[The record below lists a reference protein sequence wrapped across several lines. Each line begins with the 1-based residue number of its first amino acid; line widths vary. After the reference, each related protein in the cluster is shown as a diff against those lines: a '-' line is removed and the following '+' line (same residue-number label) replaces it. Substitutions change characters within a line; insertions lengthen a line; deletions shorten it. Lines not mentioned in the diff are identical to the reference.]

1 MAFPGCKIVIRAIST
16 KHPQNPPTIVIFSV
30 ILPTWQCSIKSTQIA
45 LTWETFKLIL
55 HVSDMKP
62 RASQTLHEVKVSD
75 ILEEEREG
83 FRRSEAL
90 QFIKEWIDVTMLED
104 QLLVAKTGAGECESK
119 GRRVLAATTEGE
131 YHYWGHQS
139 LLRRRRDR
147 WLCRSLHS
155 SVLQRPRHWVQPQL
169 QEKYKEAP
177 QKYNKA
183 QHLRAMT
190 RISTMAAHCLGALHM
205 SQFLQDGKNPCLIL
219 TYFNQGGQMC
229 PHPKHANTYT
239 RKNQWVKFW

>member
-1 MAFPGCKIVIRAIST
+1 MPIST

-131 YHYWGHQS
+131 HHYWGGGETAGS
-139 LLRRRRDR
+139 ADLCTLLYCSGLDTECNRSCRKSTRKLLKSTTRPSTWEP
-147 WLCRSLHS
+147 WL
-155 SVLQRPRHWVQPQL
+155 
-169 QEKYKEAP
+169 E
-177 QKYNKA
+177 
-183 QHLRAMT
+183 
-190 RISTMAAHCLGALHM
+190 
-205 SQFLQDGKNPCLIL
+205 FLQWRHIALELYIWVSFCKTGKILELCLIL

-229 PHPKHANTYT
+229 PHPKYANTYT